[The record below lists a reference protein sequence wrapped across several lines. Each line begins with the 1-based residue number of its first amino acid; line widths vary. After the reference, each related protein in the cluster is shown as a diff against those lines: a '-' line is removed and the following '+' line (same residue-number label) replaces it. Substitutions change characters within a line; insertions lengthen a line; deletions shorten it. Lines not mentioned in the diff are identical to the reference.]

1 MTSFAPVP
9 HEALRT
15 MAGLDL
21 FRALLDG
28 RLPGAPIAGLL
39 GFRLIEV
46 EHGRVVFEGE
56 PDERHLNPMGTVH
69 GGYAATLLD
78 SCMGCAVH
86 STLDAGQGYTTL
98 ELKIGY
104 ARPILPGKGRV
115 RAEGT
120 VLNVGRRTGF
130 AEGKLLDA
138 EGRLLAFGSTT
149 CLVFA
154 L

>member
-1 MTSFAPVP
+1 MASFAPVP
-9 HEALRT
+9 PEILRS

-21 FRALLDG
+21 LRALLDG
-28 RLPGAPIAGLL
+28 RLPAPPIAGLL
-39 GFRLIEV
+39 GFSLVTIEC
-46 EHGRVVFEGE
+46 GRVVFEGE
-56 PDERHLNPMGTVH
+56 PQAGHLNPLGTVH

-104 ARPILPGKGRV
+104 ARPILPGTGKV

-120 VLNVGRRTGF
+120 VMSTGRRAGF
-130 AEGKLLDA
+130 AEGKLLDVD
-138 EGRLLAFGSTT
+138 GRLLAFGSTT

>member
-1 MTSFAPVP
+1 MTSFAPIP
-9 HEALRT
+9 PEALRT
-15 MAGLDL
+15 MAGLDVMQ
-21 FRALLDG
+21 ALLDG
-28 RLPGAPIAGLL
+28 RLPVAPIAGLL
-39 GFRLIEV
+39 GFRLVAAER
-46 EHGRVVFEGE
+46 GRVVFEGE
-56 PDERHLNPMGTVH
+56 PGAEHLNPMGIVH
-69 GGYAATLLD
+69 GGYAATVLD

-104 ARPILPGKGRV
+104 ARPILPGKGV
-115 RAEGT
+115 IRAEGS
-120 VLNVGRRTGF
+120 VQSVGRRAGF
-130 AEGKLLDA
+130 AESKLLDA

>member
-1 MTSFAPVP
+1 MASFAAVP
-9 HEALRT
+9 PETLRT

-21 FRALLDG
+21 LRALMDG
-28 RLPGAPIAGLL
+28 LLPGAPIAGLL
-39 GFRLIEV
+39 GFRLTMV

-56 PDERHLNPMGTVH
+56 PDEGHLNPLGTVH

-104 ARPILPGKGRV
+104 ARAILPGKGTV

-120 VLNVGRRTGF
+120 VLSAGRRAGF
-130 AEGKLLDA
+130 AEGKLLAAD
-138 EGRLLAFGSTT
+138 GRLLAFGSTT

-154 L
+154 F

>member
-1 MTSFAPVP
+1 MASFATIPP
-9 HEALRT
+9 ETLRT
-15 MAGLDL
+15 MAGLDQL
-21 FRALLDG
+21 RALLDG
-28 RLPGAPIAGLL
+28 RLLAPPIAGLL
-39 GFRLIEV
+39 GFRLTTV

-56 PDERHLNPMGTVH
+56 PEEKHLNPLGSVH

-98 ELKIGY
+98 ELKISY
-104 ARPILPGKGRV
+104 TRAILPGKGTI

-120 VLNVGRRTGF
+120 VINVGRRAGF

-154 L
+154 F